1 MACLSYQSVVPP
13 STSGFRF
20 HHKAPARPSSSNFT
34 QSQPPPPPP
43 PSQPRKNPY
52 RVVKELGSGL
62 QGRVVL
68 ALDQDESKHVAV
80 KIPSAFSND
89 DSEFDARLLDY
100 QVQSI
105 LRERRAQRLVSHE
118 NVLKFLRL
126 VPGKKRDVQYAAMV
140 MEYAPNGDFF
150 DIIADTGALS
160 ESVAKVYFQQLLSG
174 IQACHAAGVV
184 HRDIKPENM
193 LLDEHFTLKIC
204 DFGLAHVASARGFY
218 RNANKSML
226 RDVSGTALYM
236 APEVQNQTP
245 FRATPLD
252 VWSAGVV
259 LFILLTSFPPFQHA
273 KKGDCWYDCVVGGRM
288 DVFWDAQRECAEAM
302 SGDAKDLITGLL
314 CADPEQRLTVA
325 QALQHPWLRDT
336 HLVDRRELLSEM
348 RERREYSQSSPKTG

>member
-20 HHKAPARPSSSNFT
+20 HHNAPARPSISTSSSF
-34 QSQPPPPPP
+34 SQPPPPPP
-43 PSQPRKNPY
+43 PRKNPY

-68 ALDQDESKHVAV
+68 ALDQDESKYVAV
-80 KIPSAFSND
+80 KIPSAFGSD
-89 DSEFDARLLDY
+89 GSEFDARLLEY

-160 ESVAKVYFQQLLSG
+160 ESVSKVYFQQLLLG
-174 IQACHAAGVV
+174 IQACHAAGIV

-193 LLDEHFTLKIC
+193 LLDENFTLKIC
-204 DFGLAHVASARGFY
+204 DFGLAHVASARGFS

-245 FRATPLD
+245 FKATPVD

-273 KKGDCWYDCVVGGRM
+273 KKGDCWYDYVVGGRM

-302 SGDAKDLITGLL
+302 SSDAKDLISGLL

-325 QALQHPWLRDT
+325 QALQHPWLRDA
-336 HLVDRRELLSEM
+336 HLVDHRELLSEM
-348 RERREYSQSSPKTG
+348 RDRRKYSQSCPKIH